1 MTLFDFDDRL
11 GPVRTGRFADVASSV
26 AWFVGIFAT
35 VAHPAGLV
43 VAGVLLGLTAS
54 SVARAFAAGAA
65 FSITLVAAGV
75 AWFVVLDS
83 LPVPVDVAPVFVA
96 FLTLV
101 VPPVVAAP
109 VRWLG

>member
-1 MTLFDFDDRL
+1 MTLFGYGNRL
-11 GPVRTGRFADVASSV
+11 APVRTGRFADVASSV

-35 VAHPAGLV
+35 IAHPAGLV
-43 VAGVLLGLTAS
+43 VAGILLGLTAS

-65 FSITLVAAGV
+65 FGITLVAAGIV
-75 AWFVVLDS
+75 WLVVVGS
-83 LPVPVDVAPVFVA
+83 LPVTVSVAPVFVA
-96 FLTLV
+96 FLALV